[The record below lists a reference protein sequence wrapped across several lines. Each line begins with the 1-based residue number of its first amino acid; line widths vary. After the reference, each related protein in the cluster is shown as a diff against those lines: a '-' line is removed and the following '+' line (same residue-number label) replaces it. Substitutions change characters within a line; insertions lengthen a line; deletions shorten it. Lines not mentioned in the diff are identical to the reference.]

1 MAATTLSVKALTDQ
15 YPKYN
20 FPADDQV
27 ESLYKNEQMFD
38 STDPEYTIPTIDFS
52 LLTSGDP
59 EQRSKVLHDLR
70 KACDEWGYFM
80 VYIVNNIIVLYV
92 YIYTCICVSIYIYV
106 CISVFNL

>member
-15 YPKYN
+15 YPKFN

-27 ESLYKNEQMFD
+27 ESLYQNEQMVD

-70 KACDEWGYFM
+70 KACDEWGYFV
-80 VYIVNNIIVLYV
+80 VYIVNNIIVLYECIHVFVCV
-92 YIYTCICVSIYIYV
+92 YI